1 MKIIN
6 KVKKLQNKKQPAQK
20 SKEWYSLRNT
30 CITASEA
37 SSCLHLSE
45 EICKTYLDEFP
56 TSKLK
61 FNENK
66 NLSPF
71 DTLESYIINKCDSY
85 FNIGKGFV
93 SNKYT
98 EWGNKY
104 EPIAVQLYMKEKNTN
119 VLEFGFLQHSR
130 LKWLGASPDGI
141 TNDGIMLEIKCPY
154 SRKLSSYPPIY
165 YWVQCQIQMEVCNLD
180 ECDFLECNIKEISLT
195 EFNNLENI
203 QYYGIIIENDLTNE
217 KIIEETNEK
226 VDNEII
232 EEMNQ
237 EIIEET
243 NEKVNNEIIEEINE
257 KVNNEIIEETN
268 EKVNNEIIEETNTC
282 KFLYPPLECKTKQD
296 YINWSNTKKGKK
308 IYFKVD
314 KFQIIKINRKKE
326 WFNVVKSKLKNTYD
340 LLQKYFKNKNDF
352 LNYKES
358 CKVLNNKKYLDKIT
372 NTECLIDDVSSFE
385 FDLSD

>member
-1 MKIIN
+1 MQYYTKMKIIN

-56 TSKLK
+56 TSNLK

-226 VDNEII
+226 V
-232 EEMNQ
+232 
-237 EIIEET
+237 
-243 NEKVNNEIIEEINE
+243 
-257 KVNNEIIEETN
+257 
-268 EKVNNEIIEETNTC
+268 NNEIIEETNTC

>member
-37 SSCLHLSE
+37 SSCLNLSE
-45 EICKTYLDEFP
+45 EICKTYIDDFP
-56 TSKLK
+56 TSNIK
-61 FNENK
+61 FNEHK

-104 EPIAVQLYMKEKNTN
+104 EPIAVQLYTKEKNTH
-119 VLEFGFLQHSR
+119 VLEFGFIQHSR

-165 YWVQCQIQMEVCNLD
+165 YWVQCQIQMEVCNLN

-195 EFNNLENI
+195 EFNNLENV
-203 QYYGIIIENDLTNE
+203 QYYGIIIENEVKNE
-217 KIIEETNEK
+217 FDNEINNNIDNTVDK
-226 VDNEII
+226 VDNIDNEINNI
-232 EEMNQ
+232 ADN
-237 EIIEET
+237 
-243 NEKVNNEIIEEINE
+243 NVNNEINNNVDNNIDNN
-257 KVNNEIIEETN
+257 VYNEI
-268 EKVNNEIIEETNTC
+268 NTC
-282 KFLYPPLECKTKQD
+282 KYLYPPLECKTTKD
-296 YINWSNTKKGKK
+296 YIDWSNTKTGKK
-308 IYFKVD
+308 IYFKID

-326 WFNVVKSKLKNTYD
+326 WFKIIKPKLKNTYD

-352 LNYKES
+352 LNFKET
-358 CKVLNNKKYLDKIT
+358 CKLLNNKKYLDKIT
-372 NTECLIDDVSSFE
+372 NTECLIDDLSSFE
-385 FDLSD
+385 FDISD